1 MYLLGSKSK
10 EGKAMSKIKNQY
22 GEEINLEAAAMIM
35 DTELCEE
42 VHAMN
47 LGTDQEWWD
56 EYCSRH
62 EAKYGDEFEPNKLNG
77 QW

>member
-1 MYLLGSKSK
+1 
-10 EGKAMSKIKNQY
+10 
-22 GEEINLEAAAMIM
+22 MIM
-35 DTELCEE
+35 DIELCEE